1 MADEPA
7 VPVFDVAAFERRT
20 CGDAA
25 LRQELVEMFLED
37 CPARLAAVHAAVEQR
52 NAPALVWAAH
62 MLQGSCGYLSAGAAR
77 EQAAHLEEIGRQGRL
92 EEADAI
98 LVRLDAAIAELIP
111 ELRKHYS

>member
-20 CGDAA
+20 GGDAA
-25 LRQELVEMFLED
+25 LRHEVVGMFLED

-52 NAPALVWAAH
+52 NAPALV
-62 MLQGSCGYLSAGAAR
+62 
-77 EQAAHLEEIGRQGRL
+77 
-92 EEADAI
+92 
-98 LVRLDAAIAELIP
+98 VRLDAAIAELIP